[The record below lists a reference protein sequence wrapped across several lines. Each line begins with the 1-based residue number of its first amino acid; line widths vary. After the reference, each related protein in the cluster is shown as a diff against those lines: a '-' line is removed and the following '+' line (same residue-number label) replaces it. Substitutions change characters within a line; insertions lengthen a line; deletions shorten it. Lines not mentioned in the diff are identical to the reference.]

1 MYVSWITG
9 TTGVIGFD
17 KNKIDMFGAVL
28 TVVINRVVVL
38 NIVDNIVDDV
48 NVLVTLPVA
57 TRIGVT
63 VGVREIVV
71 VNVDDVFVA
80 GTIRAAVPVVG

>member
-1 MYVSWITG
+1 MM
-9 TTGVIGFD
+9 GFD

-28 TVVINRVVVL
+28 TLVINRVVVL
-38 NIVDNIVDDV
+38 NIVDKTVDDV
-48 NVLVTLPVA
+48 NVLVTLDVA

-63 VGVREIVV
+63 VGVRGIVV

>member
-17 KNKIDMFGAVL
+17 KNRIDMFGAVL

-38 NIVDNIVDDV
+38 NTVDNTVDDV
-48 NVLVTLPVA
+48 NVLVTLDVA

-63 VGVREIVV
+63 VGVRGIVV

-80 GTIRAAVPVVG
+80 GTIRADVPVVG